1 MLRLGQEHRQ
11 WARPKRAVWARLDPD
26 LKAKA
31 EGILSTLGLNPSGA
45 IRHFSTQIALTE
57 GLPFD
62 VRVPIAET
70 RKAIRN
76 ARAGKGLVRSAGIDD
91 FKKAMKGDG

>member
-1 MLRLGQEHRQ
+1 
-11 WARPKRAVWARLDPD
+11 

-31 EGILSTLGLNPSGA
+31 EGILITLGLNPSDA
-45 IRHFSTQIALTE
+45 IRLLDTQIALTE

-62 VRVPIAET
+62 VRVPNAET
-70 RKAIRN
+70 RQAIRN
-76 ARAGKGLVRSAGIDD
+76 ARAGKGLVRFDD